1 VGSEFSKVE
10 VEQQR
15 QASAWLQTHH
25 ETLPPDVAEGLARS
39 LKFWDDISAL
49 KNRCRGQFRQ
59 LLRAMRI
66 VKSSER
72 DAEGDVGH
80 SKPAE
85 RPPKGSTQRLASD
98 IERLTQNIA
107 HSGALEDW
115 HRRHADGHRDKKT
128 VWTQKLKRL
137 MAKMA
142 QAEDQA
148 TVGQAPNSAEA
159 STPAPDGAEDTAPDG
174 AEDTAPAAEQA
185 WPLNTPEPDQ
195 MEPELSA
202 EREAEL
208 ARQSADWRERS
219 DSGGGPDPR
228 FAPLSEALMTGMTA
242 NLQHGEATC
251 SVEQDIP
258 KSAKVLKVLTEERQ
272 RVDFSFQV
280 TVVNLSVEKAVVSTP
295 RGKTMISASTD
306 AFGPPK
312 KSVTWGFLTSMS
324 MQVALYA
331 MPFHRLA
338 RLVSTPFK
346 RFTSIELTRHFQG
359 VARHLL
365 PLYVSLGMKL
375 ADAPVLSG
383 DDTPSKVLEV
393 IKGLKKK
400 ADKPPP
406 WASYATP
413 ELARQTR
420 IHQEEARKRSLDQ
433 REKAQRGQE
442 TSVDGPP
449 KIRPP
454 VKMSVLLAEVFGF
467 ASERKDGT
475 KDKVSFN
482 TTVLVGRAN
491 PDEPKSTIVFYRSHL
506 GSVGNLLDRILRH
519 RRADN
524 RSVVVQTDLSTTNL
538 VHPDIAKTLDIKQ
551 AGCGAHA
558 RRPFRLHK
566 KDDPNACHRILHFF
580 KGFAIYDRRISLKGR
595 NETNTLAVR
604 RVEHR
609 QMWEDIRGEC
619 QLLLQRWSKR
629 TELGRAAAYVI
640 KHYDKLT
647 YYLNDARVE
656 WTNNLCERMLRL
668 EKLIAKSS
676 YFRKSIEG
684 RCALDIVR
692 TILQTAIAADVDPN
706 AYLQWVLRMPAD
718 AIMSEPDAFTP
729 WAYAKWVATRTDD
742 TADAA

>member
-1 VGSEFSKVE
+1 
-10 VEQQR
+10 
-15 QASAWLQTHH
+15 
-25 ETLPPDVAEGLARS
+25 
-39 LKFWDDISAL
+39 
-49 KNRCRGQFRQ
+49 
-59 LLRAMRI
+59 
-66 VKSSER
+66 
-72 DAEGDVGH
+72 
-80 SKPAE
+80 
-85 RPPKGSTQRLASD
+85 
-98 IERLTQNIA
+98 
-107 HSGALEDW
+107 
-115 HRRHADGHRDKKT
+115 
-128 VWTQKLKRL
+128 
-137 MAKMA
+137 
-142 QAEDQA
+142 
-148 TVGQAPNSAEA
+148 
-159 STPAPDGAEDTAPDG
+159 
-174 AEDTAPAAEQA
+174 
-185 WPLNTPEPDQ
+185 
-195 MEPELSA
+195 
-202 EREAEL
+202 
-208 ARQSADWRERS
+208 
-219 DSGGGPDPR
+219 
-228 FAPLSEALMTGMTA
+228 
-242 NLQHGEATC
+242 
-251 SVEQDIP
+251 
-258 KSAKVLKVLTEERQ
+258 
-272 RVDFSFQV
+272 
-280 TVVNLSVEKAVVSTP
+280 VNLSVEKAVVSTP
-295 RGKTMISASTD
+295 RGKTIISASTE

-312 KSVTWGFLTSMS
+312 KSITWGFLTSMA

-338 RLVSTPFK
+338 RMVSTPFK

-365 PLYVSLGMKL
+365 PLYVYFGMKM
-375 ADAPVLSG
+375 ADAPILSG
-383 DDTPSKVLEV
+383 DDTTSKVLEV
-393 IKGLKKK
+393 IKGLEKK

-413 ELARQTR
+413 ALARQTR
-420 IHQEEARKRSLDQ
+420 IRQEEARKRALEQ
-433 REKAQRGQE
+433 REKAQRGQD
-442 TSVDGPP
+442 TSGDVPPP
-449 KIRPP
+449 KIPPP
-454 VKMSVLLAEVFGF
+454 VKMSVLLAEIFGF

-491 PDEPKSTIVFYRSHL
+491 PDEPKSTIIFYRSHL

-558 RRPFRLHK
+558 RRPFRLHR

-580 KGFAIYDRRISLKGR
+580 KGFAIYDRRIALKGR

-609 QMWEDIRGEC
+609 QMWEDIRSEC
-619 QLLLQRWSKR
+619 QLLLQRWSKK
-629 TELGRAAAYVI
+629 TELGRAAAYVLR
-640 KHYDKLT
+640 HYDKLT

-692 TILQTAIAADVDPN
+692 TILQTAIAADVDPS

-718 AIMSEPDAFTP
+718 AIASEPDAFTP
-729 WAYAKWVATRTDD
+729 WAYAKWLATRSDD